1 MATSSA
7 STVREKQARS
17 SSLALVVNHRL
28 RARIWYVLRD
38 RVASPNQLK
47 DLLKVKLS
55 DAAYHVRVLEKHGC
69 IEMVDTKQRRGA
81 VEHFY
86 RAIERPD
93 FNAEQIGELS
103 VEQAQENAISIL
115 QMGFADVTR
124 ALEGKTL
131 CSRKEHFVAR
141 LVASVDAEGFA
152 EISSAFDDFLERFY
166 AADAA
171 SSERMRR
178 DPSIEGIPVTGLGVF
193 GERPAQ
199 D

>member
-1 MATSSA
+1 MAIA
-7 STVREKQARS
+7 STSAARERRARS

-47 DLLKVKLS
+47 DLLGVKLS
-55 DAAYHVRVLEKHGC
+55 DAAYHVRVLAQHGC
-69 IEMVDTKQRRGA
+69 IELVDTRQRRGA
-81 VEHFY
+81 TEHFY

-93 FNAEQIGELS
+93 FDAEQIGELS

-124 ALEGKTL
+124 ALEAKTL

-141 LVASVDAEGFA
+141 LIARVDAEGFA
-152 EISSAFDDFLERFY
+152 EISNAFDDFLERFY
-166 AADAA
+166 AAEAA
-171 SSERMRR
+171 SAERMGSDSTADDIR
-178 DPSIEGIPVTGLGVF
+178 VTGLGVF
-193 GERPAQ
+193 GEMPAE

>member
-1 MATSSA
+1 
-7 STVREKQARS
+7 
-17 SSLALVVNHRL
+17 L

-47 DLLKVKLS
+47 DLLGVKLS
-55 DAAYHVRVLEKHGC
+55 DAAYHVRVLAEHGC
-69 IEMVDTKQRRGA
+69 IELVDTEQRRGA
-81 VEHFY
+81 TEHFY

-93 FNAEQIGELS
+93 FDAEQIGELS

-115 QMGFADVTR
+115 RMGFADVTR
-124 ALEGKTL
+124 ALEAKTL

-141 LVASVDAEGFA
+141 LVACVDEEGFS
-152 EISSAFDDFLERFY
+152 EISNAFEDFLECFY

-171 SSERMRR
+171 SAERTRR
-178 DPSIEGIPVTGLGVF
+178 DPSVEGIRVTGLGVF
-193 GERPAQ
+193 GELPTQ

>member
-1 MATSSA
+1 MASA
-7 STVREKQARS
+7 SASAERRKRARS

-47 DLLKVKLS
+47 DLLGVKLS
-55 DAAYHVRVLEKHGC
+55 DAAYHVRVLAKHGC
-69 IEMVDTKQRRGA
+69 IELVDTKQRRGA
-81 VEHFY
+81 TEHFY

-124 ALEGKTL
+124 ALEAKTL
-131 CSRKEHFVAR
+131 CSRQEHFVAR
-141 LVASVDAEGFA
+141 LIARVDAEGFA

-166 AADAA
+166 AAEAA
-171 SSERMRR
+171 SAERTGS
-178 DPSIEGIPVTGLGVF
+178 DPRTEGIRVTGLGVF
-193 GERPAQ
+193 GEMPAQ

>member
-1 MATSSA
+1 MATA
-7 STVREKQARS
+7 STSTGGRTRARS

-47 DLLKVKLS
+47 ELLGVKLS
-55 DAAYHVRVLEKHGC
+55 DAAYHVRVLAKHGC
-69 IEMVDTKQRRGA
+69 IELVDTKQRRGA
-81 VEHFY
+81 TEHFY

-93 FNAEQIGELS
+93 FDAEQIGELS
-103 VEQAQENAISIL
+103 VEQAQENALSIL
-115 QMGFADVTR
+115 QMGFADAAR

-141 LVASVDAEGFA
+141 LVARVDAEAFS
-152 EISSAFDDFLERFY
+152 EISFAFDEFLERFY

-171 SSERMRR
+171 SAERMRR
-178 DPSIEGIPVTGLGVF
+178 DPTLDGIPVTGLGVF
-193 GERPAQ
+193 GEMPGQ